1 MSVGYSIPI
10 CAKTGLFVI
19 LGRRS
24 HTHPSKNGPFCPPG
38 YASPAKHLQP
48 SKAPPAQQGTSSPAK
63 HRRRNI
69 RPPAA
74 TDRALRGAP
83 GKGPPHARLL
93 PVLSYFCPA
102 CKNGDQIILLFVHMT
117 DFFEVPFSDTLFFGK
132 TPRLP
137 CFWRIICRICKNFS
151 SLQRKRPVQHS
162 IKFLLERMCWRDFF
176 FL

>member
-19 LGRRS
+19 LGRQS
-24 HTHPSKNGPFCPPG
+24 HTHPSKNGSFCPPG

-48 SKAPPAQQGTSSPAK
+48 SEAPPAQQGTAAGIYDL
-63 HRRRNI
+63 RRLQIGRCGGL
-69 RPPAA
+69 RE
-74 TDRALRGAP
+74 RALLTP
-83 GKGPPHARLL
+83 DCCPCYPT
-93 PVLSYFCPA
+93 FCPA